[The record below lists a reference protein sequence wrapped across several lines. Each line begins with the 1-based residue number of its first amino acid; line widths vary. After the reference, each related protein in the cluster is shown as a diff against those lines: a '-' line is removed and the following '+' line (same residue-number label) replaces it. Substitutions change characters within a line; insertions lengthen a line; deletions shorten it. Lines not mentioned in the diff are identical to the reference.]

1 MSEFDK
7 AMRGVRSASVSVMAI
22 SAVTSVLML
31 ALPFYMMQVFIR
43 VLPSRSMETLIALSV
58 LALIAFV
65 AFGIFDAMRQAI
77 LVRAAARYE
86 ALLSGPIVYAH
97 FLDGSRE
104 PSAGSELIA
113 DVRQVRAFLG
123 SRAPAAIAEAPFIPI
138 FLLVIFLVD
147 IWLGILILVG
157 MGLMILLA
165 VLQQSAM
172 QRGVEQQN
180 EAQRQSNRL
189 LQSHIDQAELVRVLG
204 LQKTAIDRWGEWSAK
219 NLSGYVDLQTT
230 GGTFGGLSKVLRF
243 GLQAAILGVGA
254 FQAIRGEVSPIVVF
268 AAMMIGGRALA
279 PLDGLVGSWSAL
291 TTALEAHKRVKAAMA
306 EFNVRPDPTT
316 LPEPKGEIRVEKLVY
331 GTPGGAGEA
340 IIKRI
345 SFGVPPKSCVG
356 IIGPSGAGKSTLLRL
371 LSGAIEPNGGHVRLD
386 GADLRNWNKTQLGPH
401 VGYVPQAVDFLPG
414 TVAQNIA
421 RFDEQ
426 TTDEAV
432 ITAAKQAGVHDM
444 ILRFPNGYD
453 TMLGSTGFRPS
464 GGQKQLLAIARALY
478 GEPKI
483 LYLDEP
489 NSNLDQAGDAILLRA
504 LQGATKRGATI
515 ILVTQRPVLLQAA
528 DRVLVLRDG
537 MIEDYGPKAEVLA
550 KLQKQPAK
558 AVAPPAKAVPG
569 PQSAAAV
576 QAVPANGAQA
586 GAVVVPPA
594 PPASQPQPV
603 QPGAQPAHGQPQPAR
618 QGAVPATVT
627 AAQQQPMRVAVES

>member
-65 AFGIFDAMRQAI
+65 AFGIFDALRQAI

-157 MGLMILLA
+157 MGLMVLLA

-306 EFNVRPDPTT
+306 EFSVRPDPTT
-316 LPEPKGEIRVEKLVY
+316 LPEPQGEIRVEKLVY
-331 GTPGGAGEA
+331 GTPGGNGEA

-401 VGYVPQAVDFLPG
+401 VGYVPQAIDFLPG

-426 TTDEAV
+426 TTDEAI
-432 ITAAKQAGVHDM
+432 ITAAKQAGVHEM

-483 LYLDEP
+483 LFLDEP

-569 PQSAAAV
+569 PQAAAPG

-586 GAVVVPPA
+586 GAVVMPPA
-594 PPASQPQPV
+594 HAQPQPV
-603 QPGAQPAHGQPQPAR
+603 QHNAQPAQGQPQPTR
-618 QGAVPATVT
+618 QNAVPATVT